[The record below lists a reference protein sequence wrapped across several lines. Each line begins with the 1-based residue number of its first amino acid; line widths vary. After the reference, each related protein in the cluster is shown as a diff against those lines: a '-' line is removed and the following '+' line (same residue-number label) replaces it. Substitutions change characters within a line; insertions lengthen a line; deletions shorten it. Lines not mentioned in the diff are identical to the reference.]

1 MAMLPRVCSQR
12 RIKMSVFA
20 SNRKIV
26 IDLASLN
33 DYTDICDIMK
43 AHRIITYVYEFCY
56 NGEVIKYG
64 LSADNS
70 RNYGDRI
77 YRQSGRL
84 PGWKRATLVGPNGS
98 EMHFINE
105 DYKAKNGLSLNRHQM
120 KITVTDLSKQTKAD
134 CEDLE
139 RYLIDTYINI
149 HGVPPIGNKDIRT
162 RFQSRKHHNTKH
174 FMRFFDELA

>member
-1 MAMLPRVCSQR
+1 
-12 RIKMSVFA
+12 MSVFA
-20 SNRKIV
+20 SNPKIT
-26 IDLASLN
+26 IDLSKLN
-33 DYTDICDIMK
+33 DYTDICVIMK
-43 AHRIITYVYEFCY
+43 KHKITKYVYEFCY
-56 NGEVIKYG
+56 NGQVIKYG
-64 LSADNS
+64 LSADHS
-70 RNYGDRI
+70 RIYGDRI

-120 KITVTDLSKQTKAD
+120 KITVTDLSKQTKTD

-139 RYLIDTYINI
+139 RYLIDTHITI

-162 RFQSRKHHNTKH
+162 RFESRKHHNTKH

>member
-1 MAMLPRVCSQR
+1 
-12 RIKMSVFA
+12 MSVFA

-33 DYTDICDIMK
+33 DYTDICNIMQS
-43 AHRIITYVYEFCY
+43 HCIIKYVYEFCY
-56 NGEVIKYG
+56 NGQVIKYG

-84 PGWKRATLVGPNGS
+84 PGWKRPTLVGPNGS

-120 KITVTDLSKQTKAD
+120 KITVTDLSNQTKAD

-139 RYLIDTYINI
+139 RYLIDTHINI
-149 HGVPPIGNKDIRT
+149 HGVPPIGNKDLRT
-162 RFQSRKHHNTKH
+162 KFQSRKHHNTKR
-174 FMRFFDELA
+174 FMRFFDDLT